1 MGRYNMALKEK
12 IGEDLKAAMK
22 SGDKLRLETLR
33 MLRAQILEFDKSGT
47 GREMSADDEM
57 KILLSAVKKRRE
69 SIEQYEK
76 AGRVELL
83 ENEKKEIAIIQ
94 EYLPKQMER
103 SEAESIISRI
113 IADAGTNSVKDM
125 GKIMPLVMKELKGK
139 LDGKIINE
147 IVKQKLT

>member
-1 MGRYNMALKEK
+1 MALKEK

>member
-1 MGRYNMALKEK
+1 MALKEK
-12 IGEDLKAAMK
+12 ISDDLKAAMK

-83 ENEKKEIAIIQ
+83 ESEKKEIAVIQ

-147 IVKQKLT
+147 IVKQKLS